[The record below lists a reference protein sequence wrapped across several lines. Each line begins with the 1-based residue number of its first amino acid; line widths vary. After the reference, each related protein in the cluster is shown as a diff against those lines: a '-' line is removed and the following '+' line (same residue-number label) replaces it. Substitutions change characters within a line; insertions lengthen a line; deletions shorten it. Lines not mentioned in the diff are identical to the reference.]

1 MRHVFGLLTI
11 TCAAVLVVAQSPT
24 EDPAPENGDQFRASA
39 ERVLSETGV
48 PGAAIALV
56 RSDGV
61 EWEGGIGY
69 ADRDRKIPAT
79 AHTHFRVGSISKTF
93 VALALVQLYE
103 AGEIDFDAPVSDI
116 APEIAIDNPWEEAH
130 PVRVINLLQHTAG
143 FDDMHFNEMFV
154 PSGEKDRS
162 LEEVLKINPN
172 SRRVRWPPGTR
183 MAYSNP
189 GYLVAARV
197 IEHITQQPYEDYI
210 QREIFDPLEMSTSSF
225 HLTDA
230 DERLLAQGYDAPSGP
245 PIGFPRIYL
254 RPSGNMHSSAHEMAR
269 FVQMLLGWG
278 ELGEKSVVDPEYLG
292 SMEQPR
298 TTLAAEAGLRDGY
311 GTGITTRLDLPFK
324 VLGHDGGIP
333 GFVSSYGYS
342 PSRDVGYVVLLNM
355 IGPQAAT
362 AMQRLRSL
370 AIRYLKR
377 DVEPP
382 QKPRVAVD
390 AATLDKYVGYYRDRN
405 ARSEFSWPMQSLF
418 AGWTVARD
426 GTSLY
431 MHRTFGAR
439 VPLVPVTEST
449 FRLEHEIDASRVFT
463 TDAAGSMVFTGAGT
477 YAERASRWRDEAMR
491 LGILSALLVVGSVL
505 GVALAW
511 LARIRRAQP
520 RGFWEL
526 KIAMLL
532 CPFALLLAIAALR
545 FTPYTNRG
553 VPNSGTIAI
562 FVGTLAV
569 PVLAL
574 VVAGLTL
581 VAVRQ
586 RASRWLATYAG
597 LVALAMASL
606 SLYLSSHGILPLRT
620 WTY

>member
-1 MRHVFGLLTI
+1 VRRVFGPITI
-11 TCAAVLVVAQSPT
+11 TCAAALLAAQSPP
-24 EDPAPENGDQFRASA
+24 EDPLPENVDQFRTTA
-39 ERVLSETGV
+39 ERILTETGV

-56 RSDGV
+56 RSDGI

-69 ADRDRKIPAT
+69 ADRERRIPAT

-103 AGEIDFDAPVSDI
+103 EGEIDLEAPVREI
-116 APEIAIDNPWEEAH
+116 APEIEIDNRWEDTH

-143 FDDMHFNEMFV
+143 FDDTHFNEMFA
-154 PSGEKDRS
+154 PAGERERS

-189 GYLVAARV
+189 GYLVAGRL
-197 IEHITQQPYEDYI
+197 IETITEQPYEDYI
-210 QREIFDPLEMSTSSF
+210 TREIFDPLEMTTSSF
-225 HLTDA
+225 RLTDA
-230 DERLLAQGYDAPSGP
+230 DEPLLARGYESPAGP
-245 PIGFPRIYL
+245 PVGFPQIYP
-254 RPSGNMHSSAHEMAR
+254 RPAGNMHSSAHEMAR
-269 FVQMLLGWG
+269 FVRMLLGWG
-278 ELGEKSVVDPEYLG
+278 ELGTTFIVDPEYLG
-292 SMEQPR
+292 NMEQPR
-298 TTLAAEAGLRDGY
+298 TTIAAEAGLRNGY

-324 VLGHDGGIP
+324 VLGHDGGLP
-333 GFVSSYGYS
+333 GFLSSYAYS

-355 IGPQAAT
+355 TGPQAAT
-362 AMQRLRSL
+362 AMQRLCSL

-382 QKPRVAVD
+382 QRPRVSVD
-390 AATLDKYVGYYRDRN
+390 AATLDRYVGYYRDSN
-405 ARSEFSWPMQSLF
+405 PRSQFLWPMQSLF

-426 GTSLY
+426 GADFY
-431 MHRTFGAR
+431 MHRTLGAR
-439 VPLVPVTEST
+439 VPLLPVTEST

-463 TDAAGSMVFTGAGT
+463 TNAEGVMVLAGGGT
-477 YAERASRWRDEAMR
+477 YAERASRWRDEAIR
-491 LGILSALLVVGSVL
+491 LAVLFALLVVGSVL
-505 GVALAW
+505 GVAVAW
-511 LARIRRAQP
+511 LARIGRAQP

-532 CPFALLLAIAALR
+532 CPLAVLLAMVALR
-545 FTPYTNRG
+545 ITPYGSRG
-553 VPNSGTIAI
+553 VPNTGTIAI
-562 FVGTLAV
+562 FVGTLAL

-586 RASRWLATYAG
+586 RASRSLATYAG
-597 LVALAMASL
+597 LVALAMAGL
-606 SLYLSSHGILPLRT
+606 SLYLSSHEMLPLRT

>member
-1 MRHVFGLLTI
+1 VRHVFCLVTI
-11 TCAAVLVVAQSPT
+11 TCATVVLAAQPAT
-24 EDPAPENGDQFRASA
+24 EDPLPETIDQFRVSA
-39 ERVLSETGV
+39 ERVLAQTGV

-61 EWEGGIGY
+61 EWEGGVGY

-93 VALALVQLYE
+93 IALALVQLYE
-103 AGEIDFDAPVSDI
+103 EGEIDLEAPVNEI
-116 APEIAIDNPWEEAH
+116 APEIQIENPWEETH
-130 PVRVINLLQHTAG
+130 PVRVINVLQHTAG
-143 FDDMHFNEMFV
+143 FDDMHFNEMFA
-154 PSGEKDRS
+154 PSGEKERP

-189 GYLVAARV
+189 GYLVAGRL
-197 IEHITQQPYEDYI
+197 IEHITEQPYEEYI
-210 QREIFDPLEMSTSSF
+210 KREIFDPLQMTTSSF

-230 DERLLAQGYDAPSGP
+230 DESLLAQGYDAPSGP

-254 RPSGNMHSSAHEMAR
+254 RPSGNLHSSAHEMAR

-278 ELGEKSVVDPEYLG
+278 ELGTTFVVDPEYLG
-292 SMEQPR
+292 NMEQPR
-298 TTLAAEAGLRDGY
+298 TTLAAEAGLRNGY
-311 GTGITTRLDLPFK
+311 GTGIATRLDLPFK
-324 VLGHDGGIP
+324 ILGHDGGIP

-355 IGPQAAT
+355 TGPQASR
-362 AMQRLRSL
+362 AMQRLCSL

-377 DVEPP
+377 DIEPP
-382 QKPRVAVD
+382 QKPRVTVD
-390 AATLDKYVGYYRDRN
+390 AAILDQFVGYYRDSNPRN
-405 ARSEFSWPMQSLF
+405 QFLWPWQSLF
-418 AGWTVARD
+418 AGWTVDRD
-426 GTSLY
+426 GTNLY

-439 VPLVPVTEST
+439 VPLIPVTETT

-463 TDAAGSMVFTGAGT
+463 TDPEGSMVFTGPAT
-477 YAERASRWRDEAMR
+477 YAERASRWRDEALR
-491 LGILSALLVVGSVL
+491 LGILLALAIVGSVL
-505 GVALAW
+505 GIALVW
-511 LARIRRAQP
+511 VARIRRAQP

-526 KIAMLL
+526 KIATLL
-532 CPFALLLAIAALR
+532 CPAALLLAAIALR
-545 FTPYTNRG
+545 WTPFGNRG
-553 VPNSGTIAI
+553 APNAGTVAI

-574 VVAGLTL
+574 IVAGLTL

-586 RASRWLATYAG
+586 RASRSLATYAG
-597 LVALAMASL
+597 LVALAMAGL
-606 SLYLSSHGILPLRT
+606 SLYLSAHEMLPLRT